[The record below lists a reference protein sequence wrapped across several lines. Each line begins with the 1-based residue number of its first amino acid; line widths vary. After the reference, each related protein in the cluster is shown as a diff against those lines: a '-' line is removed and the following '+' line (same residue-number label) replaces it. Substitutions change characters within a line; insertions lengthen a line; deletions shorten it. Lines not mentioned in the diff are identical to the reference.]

1 MSLIVNITARPRRH
15 LFLSLTVALSLFTVS
30 MTHAGEPAIEHARLA
45 LLLRQLDSL
54 ELQAEQA
61 ASLSPA
67 PLQSRYHFDYQRLR
81 EDLQRVRGGVQDYL
95 TPQRAQPRDPVDLH
109 GDYRDEQAPSP

>member
-1 MSLIVNITARPRRH
+1 MR
-15 LFLSLTVALSLFTVS
+15 LSGSAIAA
-30 MTHAGEPAIEHARLA
+30 MTHWLTAIAAGAVFTLSSSAQADEAQGLA
-45 LLLRQLDSL
+45 LVLRQLHSL

-61 ASLSPA
+61 ASLSSA

-109 GDYRDEQAPSP
+109 GDYRDEQAISP